1 MSPTFFW
8 LVIQSGRN
16 NYPHT
21 LIVTNGCE
29 KTQTNQSQNFSRAGI
44 LKSDKI
50 PSTYEILGKREFQ
63 IVNEGNENRNGYWA
77 GTKLGRLIDYRCF
90 KNSVSAA

>member
-29 KTQTNQSQNFSRAGI
+29 KTQTYQSQNFSRAGI

-50 PSTYEILGKREFQ
+50 PRTDEILGKREFK
-63 IVNEGNENRNGYWA
+63 IVNEDNETRNGYWA
-77 GTKLGRLIDYRCF
+77 GRKLGRSIDYRLF
-90 KNSVSAA
+90 